1 MIYLASPYS
10 HNSAMIRQQRYH
22 LTCRAASKLM
32 KAGIVVFS
40 PLANTIPAIEIGGL
54 ELKHPEFMALD
65 IPLLMRCD
73 ELLVIALDGWE
84 QSVGVTQEIFAA
96 KLLQKP
102 ITWIDE
108 KDIER
113 LPAIPKSAKRFLQSE
128 ILTEVYDDN

>member
-1 MIYLASPYS
+1 
-10 HNSAMIRQQRYH
+10 MIRQQRYH
-22 LTCRAASKLM
+22 LTCRAAAKLM

-54 ELKHPEFMALD
+54 ELKHAEYMAIDLA
-65 IPLLMRCD
+65 ILMRCD
-73 ELLVIALDGWE
+73 ELLVLASDGWE

-102 ITWIDE
+102 VTWIDE

-128 ILTEVYDDN
+128 ILTEVYDVE